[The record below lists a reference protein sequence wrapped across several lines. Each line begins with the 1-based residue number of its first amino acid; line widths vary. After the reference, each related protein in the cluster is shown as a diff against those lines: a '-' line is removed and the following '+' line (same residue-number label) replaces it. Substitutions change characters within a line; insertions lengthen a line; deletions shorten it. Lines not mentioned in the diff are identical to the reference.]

1 MKVNRQDAT
10 FIKESRKIKK
20 QICGCL
26 VLQIGQKMVNRTAVN
41 LVIRGQRSESKRGGN
56 DASPRL
62 ILCVVLTHVDVSM
75 FYRFKTKTELIRTR
89 RGLNVRKERKPN
101 IE

>member
-10 FIKESRKIKK
+10 FMKESRKIMK

-26 VLQIGQKMVNRTAVN
+26 VLQIGQKMVNWAAVN
-41 LVIRGQRSESKRGGN
+41 LVIRGQRSESKQGGN

-75 FYRFKTKTELIRTR
+75 FYGFKTKTELIRTR
-89 RGLNVRKERKPN
+89 RGG
-101 IE
+101 